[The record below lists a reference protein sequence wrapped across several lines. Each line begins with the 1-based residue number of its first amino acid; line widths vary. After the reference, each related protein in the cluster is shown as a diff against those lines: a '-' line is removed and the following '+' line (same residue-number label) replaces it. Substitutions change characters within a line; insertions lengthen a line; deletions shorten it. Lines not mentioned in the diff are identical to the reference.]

1 MFVCRLQKLGGLLE
15 SLLEN
20 GTISDGTLA
29 QDETQVQSLWSLRES
44 LPEAAGKLGRVYK
57 YGLSMP
63 VKDMYSLVEEARER
77 FAEKGLD
84 KDGSIKTTVGY
95 GHIGDGEFSRGA
107 RRVSPS
113 LPFPSVT

>member
-1 MFVCRLQKLGGLLE
+1 
-15 SLLEN
+15 
-20 GTISDGTLA
+20 
-29 QDETQVQSLWSLRES
+29 
-44 LPEAAGKLGRVYK
+44 
-57 YGLSMP
+57 MP

-107 RRVSPS
+107 RPVSPS
-113 LPFPSVT
+113 LPFPSVTKLT